1 MVSMS
6 SADSREKR
14 KKRVRK
20 KVRGTPENPRLS
32 VFRSSKNIYAQIID
46 DTTSKTL
53 VDASSLSKGV
63 PDEIRK
69 KGGNKEGAVLIGKLI
84 AERAI
89 KNGIKKVVFDRN
101 GFLYHGRI
109 KALAEAAREGGL
121 EF

>member
-1 MVSMS
+1 MTAMS

-14 KKRVRK
+14 KRRVRK
-20 KVRGTPENPRLS
+20 KVRGTPGSPRLT

-46 DTTSKTL
+46 DTSCKTL
-53 VDASSLSKGV
+53 VDASSLSK
-63 PDEIRK
+63 DASKEIRK
-69 KGGNKEGAVLIGKLI
+69 KGGNREGAVLIGKLI

-109 KALAEAAREGGL
+109 KALADAAREGGL

>member
-46 DTTSKTL
+46 DSASKTL

-63 PDEIRK
+63 SDEIRK
-69 KGGNKEGAVLIGKLI
+69 KGGNREGAVLIGKLI